1 MRLTE
6 FKALTFDCYGTLIDW
21 EAGIAAGLSK
31 LAARLPEPLS
41 RDRILEA
48 HARHESHQQVLTP
61 DMPYNRLLQVVYKRL
76 AEEWGLA
83 YTWEEALAYGQSV
96 GDWPAFPDSASTLQY
111 LKKYFKLVIV
121 SNVDNE
127 SFEVSNRK
135 LDVEFDAIV
144 TAEDVGSYKPSRR
157 NFEYLFDVLSSLGV
171 KKEESLHIADSNYH
185 DLQPAA
191 EVGLRSC
198 WIYRRFEQRGFGATV
213 KTLTEPSVD
222 FKFTSMAQLVKAHH
236 DELANG

>member
-6 FKALTFDCYGTLIDW
+6 FEALTFDCYGTLIDW

-31 LAARLPEPLS
+31 LAARLPEPLT
-41 RDRILEA
+41 RDQILEA
-48 HARHESHQQVLTP
+48 HARHESHQQSMTP
-61 DMPYNRLLQVVYKRL
+61 DMPYNRLLQVVYRRL
-76 AEEWGLA
+76 AEEWGVEH
-83 YTWEEALAYGQSV
+83 TWDEALAYGQSV

-111 LKKYFKLVIV
+111 LKKYFKLVII
-121 SNVDNE
+121 SNVDNA
-127 SFEVSNRK
+127 SFEGSRAK

-157 NFEYLFDVLSSLGV
+157 NFDYLFDVLSSLGV
-171 KKEESLHIADSNYH
+171 MKEASLHIADSHYH

-191 EVGLRSC
+191 EHGMHCC

-213 KTLTEPSVD
+213 KTLVEPVVD

-236 DELANG
+236 EELADG